1 MPAPARGS
9 IPGHLGLL
17 GRIADGPS
25 TLEFFHDTP
34 SGETLAD
41 CLIKHGAFRHLLS
54 LRATQPAVPT
64 QWIISSG
71 RPDRGIDGLWLQRI
85 AGSPP
90 GLYEGPPL
98 LWTRL
103 VVVSELPVAR
113 DTLLVR
119 LLGAG
124 AVLKQAI
131 AELRALREEDP
142 AKTLAL
148 PILVRLALEMPTDP
162 TKQSKDDKE
171 FLVETEDIVEAFRRE
186 SVQKG
191 VVQGRAE
198 GVVQGRAEGVVRG
211 RAEGVAGSLV
221 KLYEARFGVMPEDLR
236 AMVESVDDEQ
246 TLTTWLLL
254 VGTHSANDVAAAIRS
269 FRAS

>member
-1 MPAPARGS
+1 M
-9 IPGHLGLL
+9 
-17 GRIADGPS
+17 
-25 TLEFFHDTP
+25 
-34 SGETLAD
+34 
-41 CLIKHGAFRHLLS
+41 
-54 LRATQPAVPT
+54 
-64 QWIISSG
+64 
-71 RPDRGIDGLWLQRI
+71 WLQRI

-124 AVLKQAI
+124 AVLRQAI
-131 AELRALREEDP
+131 AELRALQEEDP

-191 VVQGRAE
+191 VV
-198 GVVQGRAEGVVRG
+198 RG
-211 RAEGVAGSLV
+211 RAEGVAHSLV